1 IVDCT
6 NRGLTSISSEQ
17 FPENTTVLYLDQNN
31 LQEIPSSS
39 FSHLMSLRHLSISNN
54 QIKTLETDS
63 FGGLQNLRYLGLE
76 MNDLKYTYESLPENI
91 FTPLENLEELRLL
104 QDKPFEKGGYPD
116 NFLGSLRRLQ
126 TLTIDT
132 VGDTLNFGHEFTNL
146 TRLRSLTIT
155 GNALYIN
162 ANSFENVAAIK
173 ELNVF
178 YLSQIIHVSINAFQP
193 LVNLESLTLSYME
206 IGLNNTLSLL
216 HPFVGRNMT
225 KILLDKIGLSVS
237 QQDKT
242 IISHD
247 GSLTAHNT
255 KHLMGIC
262 VKSFTLIDSNI
273 YVVESSAFENSTLWD
288 SCLES
293 IDLSYNPL

>member
-1 IVDCT
+1 P
-6 NRGLTSISSEQ
+6 R
-17 FPENTTVLYLDQNN
+17 NTTVLYLDHNELKRIRNN
-31 LQEIPSSS
+31 TLE
-39 FSHLMSLRHLSISNN
+39 HLTSLRYLSISNN
-54 QIKTLETDS
+54 QIKSIQPDA
-63 FGGLQNLRYLGLE
+63 FRGLRNLRYLGLE
-76 MNDLKYTYESLPENI
+76 ENDLDQTSESFPENI
-91 FTPLENLEELRLL
+91 FTPLENLEELRLM
-104 QDKPFEKGGYPD
+104 QSKPYETKSYPD
-116 NFLGSLRRLQ
+116 QFLGALRRLQ

-132 VGDTLNFGHEFTNL
+132 VGDTLNFGNEFTNL

-155 GNALYIN
+155 GSVRYIN

-178 YLSQIIHVSINAFQP
+178 YLSQIIHVSIKAFQP

-255 KHLMGIC
+255 KLLMGIC
-262 VKSFTLIDSNI
+262 VKSFTLNDSNI
-273 YVVESSAFENSTLWD
+273 YVIESSAFENSTLWD